1 MPSPLPDPRT
11 TGPHSLEDTI
21 LRRRSVREFRSQPL
35 SLDDISQLLWAAQG
49 VTGDQG
55 YRAAPSA
62 GAFYP
67 LELYVITADGVYH
80 HEVETHALEPVA
92 EGDLRAGVRAVSFDQ
107 ACITSAPVV
116 FLFTAVY
123 ERTCREYGSRG
134 RMYVHMDVGHAAQ
147 NLLLQAEALGL
158 AGVPV
163 AAFDPSE
170 LSRVLSLPEEEDPI
184 YLVPV
189 GTPEA
194 P

>member
-11 TGPHSLEDTI
+11 SGTHPLEDAI
-21 LRRRSVREFRSQPL
+21 HARRSVREFQSDPL
-35 SLDDISQLLWAAQG
+35 GEHDISQLLWAAQG
-49 VTGDQG
+49 ITGDQG

-67 LELYVITADGVYH
+67 LETYVITADGVH
-80 HEVETHALEPVA
+80 HYLVETHSLERVA
-92 EGDLRAGVRAVSFDQ
+92 EGDLRAAVRAVSFDQ

-123 ERTCREYGSRG
+123 ERTCREYGGRG

-163 AAFDPSE
+163 AAFDPAD
-170 LSRVLSLPEEEDPI
+170 LSRILSLPEEEEPV
-184 YLVPV
+184 YLVPI
-189 GTPEA
+189 GKPA
-194 P
+194 

>member
-11 TGPHSLEDTI
+11 TGTHPLEEAIHS
-21 LRRRSVREFRSQPL
+21 RRSVREFKSDAVSEQEV
-35 SLDDISQLLWAAQG
+35 SQLLWAAQG

-67 LELYVITADGVYH
+67 LETYLITEVGVDHYL
-80 HEVETHALEPVA
+80 VEAHALERVA
-92 EGDLRAGVRAVSFDQ
+92 EGDVRPEVRAVSFDQ
-107 ACITSAPVV
+107 SCITSAPAV

-123 ERTCREYGSRG
+123 ERTCREYGDRG

-163 AAFDPSE
+163 AAFDPAD
-170 LSRVLSLPEEEDPI
+170 LARILTLPEEEEPV
-184 YLVPV
+184 YLVPIGRPV
-189 GTPEA
+189 
-194 P
+194 

>member
-11 TGPHSLEDTI
+11 TGSLSVEEAI
-21 LRRRSVREFRSQPL
+21 RRRRSVREFLSSPL

-62 GAFYP
+62 GALYP
-67 LELYVITADGVYH
+67 LELYVITAEGLDHY
-80 HEVETHALEPVA
+80 EVESHALFRVE
-92 EGDLRAGVRAVSFDQ
+92 EGDLREAVRAESMDQ
-107 ACITSAPVV
+107 ACITSAPAV
-116 FLFTAVY
+116 FVFTAVY
-123 ERTCREYGSRG
+123 ERTCLEYGGRG

-147 NLLLQAEALGL
+147 NLLLQAEVLGL

-163 AAFDPSE
+163 AAFDPSGIA
-170 LSRVLSLPEEEDPI
+170 RVLSLPEQEEPV

-189 GTPEA
+189 GRPV
-194 P
+194 